1 MMRGMRLSNQTE
13 WVRAVEKR
21 GLLTPPHPL
30 ESRCQ
35 TPPRWD
41 AATAGHSMDAVYAL
55 GPAARGYSSDATRP
69 RDESRLVAVR
79 SEEAE
84 GGAAWGGRDA
94 SVRVPTVAV
103 G

>member
-1 MMRGMRLSNQTE
+1 
-13 WVRAVEKR
+13 
-21 GLLTPPHPL
+21 
-30 ESRCQ
+30 
-35 TPPRWD
+35 
-41 AATAGHSMDAVYAL
+41 MDAVYAL
-55 GPAARGYSSDATRP
+55 GPAARGYSSDATCP